1 MTKSY
6 KRKIIQTSELQLADV
21 VESYGGTNLIWT
33 TCIVTQIRDGEVTL
47 FRPYGHTNDFSY
59 TGGVIPYV
67 GIETYKV
74 QQDSDATWT
83 LFQRKDLK

>member
-1 MTKSY
+1 MSTSY
-6 KRKIIQTSELQLADV
+6 KRKIITTAELQLADV
-21 VESYGGTNLIWT
+21 VEAESTTNLVWT
-33 TCIVTQIRDGEVTL
+33 TCIVTQIENGQVTL
-47 FRPYGHTNDFSY
+47 FRPYGHTGEFSY

-74 QQDSDATWT
+74 DVDSDATWT